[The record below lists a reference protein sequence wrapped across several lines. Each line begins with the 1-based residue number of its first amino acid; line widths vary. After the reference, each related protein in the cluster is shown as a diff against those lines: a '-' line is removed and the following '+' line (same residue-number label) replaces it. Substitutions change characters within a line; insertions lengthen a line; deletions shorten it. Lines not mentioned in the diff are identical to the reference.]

1 MRAMT
6 LNKAFFDRNSF
17 LVAQE
22 LIGCSLCRKFS
33 DQTTLKSTISEIE
46 VYDGF
51 NDQASHA
58 FKGRTRRNSVMYG
71 PAGRFYLY
79 LCYGRH
85 WMLNISTERKDYP
98 AAILIRALSNC
109 EGPGRLTKMLSID
122 GDFNNK
128 PMGKQTGL
136 WIEARTKENFRIKRS
151 PRIGIAYAGSY
162 WGSKPYRYSLELL

>member
-1 MRAMT
+1 
-6 LNKAFFDRNSF
+6 
-17 LVAQE
+17 
-22 LIGCSLCRKFS
+22 
-33 DQTTLKSTISEIE
+33 
-46 VYDGF
+46 
-51 NDQASHA
+51 
-58 FKGRTRRNSVMYG
+58 
-71 PAGRFYLY
+71 
-79 LCYGRH
+79 
-85 WMLNISTERKDYP
+85 MLNISTERKDYP

-162 WGSKPYRYSLELL
+162 WGNKPYRYSLEVL